1 MLADYVAEWSF
12 ERWQQERKSEE
23 RAVDSLE
30 KHYEK
35 IIERDGEEAIPK
47 WRNEWQKRYDDAIEH
62 LMVMSLACQK
72 IHNNDGC
79 KIGSN
84 IWNWGKLGT
93 RSAKFKAEF
102 LNEINGYLRK
112 AYSHRKRD
120 L

>member
-1 MLADYVAEWSF
+1 MNVLEMDYQKKVES
-12 ERWQQERKSEE
+12 
-23 RAVDSLE
+23 
-30 KHYEK
+30 
-35 IIERDGEEAIPK
+35 DGEEAIAA
-47 WRNEWQKRYDDAIEH
+47 WRKEWQKRYDDAVEH

-72 IHNNDGC
+72 IHNIDGC

-112 AYSHRKRD
+112 AYSKRKTD